1 MVVRLF
7 LRGIKMKLTGAEI
20 ICECLLE
27 QGVDTVFGYPGG
39 AALNTYDALYK
50 YSDKITHILTAHE
63 QGASHAADGYARS
76 TGKTGVVLT
85 TSGPG
90 ATNIVTGIATANIDS
105 IPIVA
110 ITANVTTDQ
119 LGRDSFQEVD
129 IVDIVKPITKDSWLV
144 ETIEDLAP
152 SIRRAFALAKSGRK
166 GPVLI
171 DVPKDITA
179 QVTEYTPEPKAH
191 RELIEIQ
198 NPDSIRRV
206 QELIRNAKRP
216 MIYAGGGIISAN
228 ACNEL
233 QEFARLIDAP
243 VCCSL
248 MGLGTIPASDP
259 LCIGNIGM
267 HGGYE
272 TGMITAECDLMISC
286 AARFSD
292 RVAGDREKFG
302 NQAKIVQLEI
312 DDKEINKNVKVDE
325 YILGDVKASLSAL
338 VIGLEQQSHPDW
350 LSQIEVWK
358 HKFDDVKPYEDEFP
372 QAHDVI
378 YAVNDLKKPEDII
391 ATDVGQHQMWVA
403 QYAKIER
410 ERTLLTSGGMG
421 TMGFGMGAAI
431 GAQVAHPERRVF
443 LFTGD
448 GSFHMNLNELVTM
461 KSYNL
466 PVIVLVM
473 NNRVLGMVRQ
483 WQKLFYGSR
492 FSQTD
497 PHRATDFVNP
507 HRATDFVK
515 LANAF
520 GVEGMRITRDEEIM
534 PTLEKAIAL
543 NAPVVIDVQISPDEN
558 VLPMIPPG
566 KTVDDIVTSM

>member
-1 MVVRLF
+1 
-7 LRGIKMKLTGAEI
+7 MKLTGAEI

-27 QGVDTVFGYPGG
+27 QKVDTVFGYPGG

-50 YSDKITHILTAHE
+50 YSDRINHILTAHE

-90 ATNIVTGIATANIDS
+90 ATNIVTGLATANIDS
-105 IPIVA
+105 IPMVA
-110 ITANVTTDQ
+110 ITANVNTDQ
-119 LGRDSFQEVD
+119 LGRDSFQEVN
-129 IVDIVKPITKDSWLV
+129 IVEIAKPVTKASRLVKS
-144 ETIEDLAP
+144 IEELAP
-152 SIRRAFALAKSGRK
+152 SIRKAFEIAKDGRK

-171 DVPKDITA
+171 DIPKDITA
-179 QVTEYTPEPKAH
+179 QTTEYEPVGPA
-191 RELIEIQ
+191 RRNIFDIQ

-206 QELIRNAKRP
+206 QELIRNSKRP

-228 ACNEL
+228 ACEEL
-233 QEFARLIDAP
+233 RTFAELIDAP

-248 MGLGTIPASDP
+248 MGLGTIPASHP
-259 LCIGNIGM
+259 LCVGNIGM

-272 TGMITAECDLMISC
+272 TGMITAECDLMITC

-302 NQAKIVQLEI
+302 DQAKIVQLEI
-312 DDKEINKNVKVDE
+312 DDNEINKNVKVDE
-325 YILGDVKASLSAL
+325 YVLGDVKASLDAL
-338 VIGLEQQSHPDW
+338 TVGLEQQSHPEW
-350 LSQIEVWK
+350 LSKIEVWK
-358 HKFDDVKPYEDEFP
+358 HKFDDVKPYEDEYP

-378 YAVNDLKKPEDII
+378 YAVNELKNPDDII

-421 TMGFGMGAAI
+421 TMGFGMGASI
-431 GAQVAHPERRVF
+431 GAQVANPGKRVF

-448 GSFHMNLNELVTM
+448 GSFLMNLNELVTL

-466 PVIVLVM
+466 PVVVIIM
-473 NNRVLGMVRQ
+473 NNQVLGMVRQ
-483 WQKLFYGSR
+483 WQKLFYGNR

-497 PHRATDFVNP
+497 PHRATDFV
-507 HRATDFVK
+507 K
-515 LANAF
+515 LAKAF

-534 PTLEKAIAL
+534 PTLKKAIEL
-543 NAPVVIDVQISPDEN
+543 NAPVVIDVHISPDEN

-566 KTVDDIVTSM
+566 KTIEDIVTEM

>member
-1 MVVRLF
+1 MIVRLF

-144 ETIEDLAP
+144 ETVEDLAP

-198 NPDSIRRV
+198 NPGSIRRV

-228 ACNEL
+228 ACKEL
-233 QEFARLIDAP
+233 QDFARLIDAP

-378 YAVNDLKKPEDII
+378 YAVNDLKNPEDII

-497 PHRATDFVNP
+497 PHRATDFV
-507 HRATDFVK
+507 K

-520 GVEGMRITRDEEIM
+520 GVEGMRITRDDEIM
-534 PTLEKAIAL
+534 STLEKAIAL

>member
-1 MVVRLF
+1 MIGRLF

-198 NPDSIRRV
+198 NPGSIRRV

-497 PHRATDFVNP
+497 PHRATDFV
-507 HRATDFVK
+507 K

>member
-1 MVVRLF
+1 
-7 LRGIKMKLTGAEI
+7 MKLTGADI

-50 YSDKITHILTAHE
+50 YRDRINHVLTAHE

-76 TGKTGVVLT
+76 TGKTGVVIT

-90 ATNIVTGIATANIDS
+90 ATNIVTGLATANIDS

-110 ITANVTTDQ
+110 ITGNVTRDQ

-129 IVDIVKPITKDSWLV
+129 IVNIVKPITKGSFLI
-144 ETIEDLAP
+144 TKIEDLAP
-152 SIRRAFALAKSGRK
+152 TIRKAFKLAHSGRK
-166 GPVLI
+166 GPVLVDI
-171 DVPKDITA
+171 PKDITA
-179 QVTEYTPEPKAH
+179 AVTDFEPVVPETPQPD
-191 RELIEIQ
+191 EIA
-198 NPDSIRRV
+198 NPDSIARV
-206 QELIRNAKRP
+206 QELIRKSRRP
-216 MIYAGGGIISAN
+216 MIYAGGGIISAE
-228 ACNEL
+228 ACA
-233 QEFARLIDAP
+233 EFRQFAELIDAP

-248 MGLGTIPASDP
+248 MGLGCLPASHP

-272 TGMITAECDLMISC
+272 TGMITAACDLII
-286 AARFSD
+286 AVGARFSD

-302 NQAKIVQLEI
+302 EQAKIVQLEI
-312 DDKEINKNVKVDE
+312 DKAEINKNVKVDE
-325 YILGDVKASLSAL
+325 YILGDAKLILQAL
-338 VIGLEQQSHPDW
+338 IKGLEQQEHNVW
-350 LSQIEVWK
+350 LAKIEEWK
-358 HKFDDVKPYEDEFP
+358 HHFDNASKPYSEYPFPEEFIEAVNELKADDDV
-372 QAHDVI
+372 
-378 YAVNDLKKPEDII
+378 I

-403 QYAKIER
+403 QYGKFET
-410 ERTLLTSGGMG
+410 EKTLLTSGGMG
-421 TMGFGMGAAI
+421 TMGFGMGASI
-431 GAQVAHPERRVF
+431 GAQVSHPDKRVF

-461 KSYNL
+461 KSYDL
-466 PVIVLVM
+466 PVIVMVM
-473 NNRVLGMVRQ
+473 NNTVLGMVRQ

-497 PHRATDFVNP
+497 PHRATDFV
-507 HRATDFVK
+507 K

-520 GVEGMRITRDEEIM
+520 GVEGMRITKSEEIV
-534 PTLEKAIAL
+534 PTLKKAL
-543 NAPVVIDVQISPDEN
+543 EMNTTVVIDCQISPDVN

-566 KTVDDIVTSM
+566 KTVNEIVTEM

>member
-1 MVVRLF
+1 
-7 LRGIKMKLTGAEI
+7 MKLTGAEI

-39 AALNTYDALYK
+39 AALNTYDALYR
-50 YSDKITHILTAHE
+50 YSDRINHILTAHE

-90 ATNIVTGIATANIDS
+90 ATNIVTGLATANIDS
-105 IPIVA
+105 IPMVA
-110 ITANVTTDQ
+110 ITANVNTDQ

-129 IVDIVKPITKDSWLV
+129 IVNIVKPITKASWLV
-144 ETIEDLAP
+144 ERVEDLAP
-152 SIRRAFALAKSGRK
+152 SIRKAFALAKDGRK

-179 QVTEYTPEPKAH
+179 QSAEYFPEEPARSKMIK
-191 RELIEIQ
+191 IE

-216 MIYAGGGIISAN
+216 MIYAGGGILSAD
-228 ACNEL
+228 ACK
-233 QEFARLIDAP
+233 EFLAFAELIDAP

-248 MGLGTIPASDP
+248 MALGAIPASHP
-259 LCIGNIGM
+259 LFIGNIGM

-272 TGMITAECDLMISC
+272 TGKITAECDLMISC
-286 AARFSD
+286 GARFSD

-302 NQAKIVQLEI
+302 EQAKIVQLEI
-312 DDKEINKNVKVDE
+312 DKKEINKNVRVDE
-325 YILGDVKASLSAL
+325 YVLGDLKSSVTAL
-338 VIGLEQQSHPDW
+338 TVGLEQQKHSEW
-350 LSQIEVWK
+350 LTQIDVWK
-358 HKFDDVKPYEDEFP
+358 HELDSVKPYEDEYP
-372 QAHDVI
+372 QPHDII
-378 YAVNDLKKPEDII
+378 YAVNGLKKPTDII

-403 QYAKIER
+403 QFAKIEA

-431 GAQVAHPERRVF
+431 GAQIAHPDRRVF

-448 GSFHMNLNELVTM
+448 GSFHMNLNELVTL

-466 PVIVLVM
+466 PIIVLVM
-473 NNRVLGMVRQ
+473 NNAVLGMVRQ

-497 PHRATDFVNP
+497 PHRATDFV
-507 HRATDFVK
+507 K

-520 GVEGMRITRDEEIM
+520 GVEGMRIAHDDDIM
-534 PTLEKAIAL
+534 PVLEKAIAL

-566 KTVDDIVTSM
+566 KTVNEIVTEMD

>member
-1 MVVRLF
+1 
-7 LRGIKMKLTGAEI
+7 MKLTGAEI

-27 QGVDTVFGYPGG
+27 QKVDTVFGYPGG

-50 YSDKITHILTAHE
+50 YSDRINHILTAHE

-90 ATNIVTGIATANIDS
+90 ATNIVTGLATANIDS
-105 IPIVA
+105 IPMVA
-110 ITANVTTDQ
+110 ITANVNTDQ
-119 LGRDSFQEVD
+119 LGRDSFQEVN
-129 IVDIVKPITKDSWLV
+129 IVEIAKPVTKASRLV
-144 ETIEDLAP
+144 RSIEELAP
-152 SIRRAFALAKSGRK
+152 SIREAFKIAKDGRK

-171 DVPKDITA
+171 DIPKDITA
-179 QVTEYTPEPKAH
+179 QTTEYEPERPA
-191 RELIEIQ
+191 RRNIFDIQ

-206 QELIRNAKRP
+206 QELIRNSKRP

-228 ACNEL
+228 ACEEL
-233 QEFARLIDAP
+233 RTFAELIDAP

-248 MGLGTIPASDP
+248 MGLGTIPASHP
-259 LCIGNIGM
+259 LCVGNIGM

-272 TGMITAECDLMISC
+272 TGMITAECDLMITC

-302 NQAKIVQLEI
+302 DQAKIVQLEI
-312 DDKEINKNVKVDE
+312 DDNEINKNVKVDE
-325 YILGDVKASLSAL
+325 YVLGDVKASLDAL
-338 VIGLEQQSHPDW
+338 TVGLEQQSHPEW
-350 LSQIEVWK
+350 LSKIEVWK
-358 HKFDDVKPYEDEFP
+358 HEFDDVKPYEDEYP

-378 YAVNDLKKPEDII
+378 YAVNELKNPDDII

-421 TMGFGMGAAI
+421 TMGFGMGASI
-431 GAQVAHPERRVF
+431 GAQVANPDKRVF

-448 GSFHMNLNELVTM
+448 GSFHMNLNELVTL

-466 PVIVLVM
+466 PVVVIVM
-473 NNRVLGMVRQ
+473 NNQVLGMVRQ
-483 WQKLFYGSR
+483 WQKLFYGNR

-497 PHRATDFVNP
+497 PHRATDFV
-507 HRATDFVK
+507 K
-515 LANAF
+515 LAKAF
-520 GVEGMRITRDEEIM
+520 GVKGMRITRDEEIM
-534 PTLEKAIAL
+534 PTLKKAIEL
-543 NAPVVIDVQISPDEN
+543 NAPVVIDVHISPDEN

-566 KTVDDIVTSM
+566 KTIEDIVTEM

>member
-1 MVVRLF
+1 
-7 LRGIKMKLTGAEI
+7 MKLTGAEI

-27 QGVDTVFGYPGG
+27 QKVDTVFGYPGG

-50 YSDKITHILTAHE
+50 YSDKLTHILTAHE

-90 ATNIVTGIATANIDS
+90 ATNIVTGLATANIDS
-105 IPIVA
+105 IPMVA
-110 ITANVTTDQ
+110 ITANVNTDQ
-119 LGRDSFQEVD
+119 LSRDSFQEVN
-129 IVDIVKPITKDSWLV
+129 IVEIAKPVTKASRLV
-144 ETIEDLAP
+144 RSIEELAP
-152 SIRRAFALAKSGRK
+152 SIREAFKIAKDGRK

-171 DVPKDITA
+171 DIPKDITA
-179 QVTEYTPEPKAH
+179 QTTEYEPERPA
-191 RELIEIQ
+191 RRNIFDIQ

-206 QELIRNAKRP
+206 QELIRNSKRP

-228 ACNEL
+228 ACEEL
-233 QEFARLIDAP
+233 RTFAELIDAP

-248 MGLGTIPASDP
+248 MGLGTIPASHP
-259 LCIGNIGM
+259 LCVGNIGM

-272 TGMITAECDLMISC
+272 TGMITAECDLMITC

-302 NQAKIVQLEI
+302 DQAKIVQLEI
-312 DDKEINKNVKVDE
+312 DDNEINKNVKVDE
-325 YILGDVKASLSAL
+325 YVLGDVKASLDAL
-338 VIGLEQQSHPDW
+338 TVGLEQQSHPEW
-350 LSQIEVWK
+350 LSKIEVWK
-358 HKFDDVKPYEDEFP
+358 HEFDDVKPYEDEYP

-378 YAVNDLKKPEDII
+378 YAVNELKNPDDII

-421 TMGFGMGAAI
+421 TMGFGMGASI
-431 GAQVAHPERRVF
+431 GAQVANPDKRVF

-448 GSFHMNLNELVTM
+448 GSFHMNLNELVTL

-466 PVIVLVM
+466 PVVVIVM
-473 NNRVLGMVRQ
+473 NNQVLGMVRQ
-483 WQKLFYGSR
+483 WQKLFYGNR

-497 PHRATDFVNP
+497 PHRATDFV
-507 HRATDFVK
+507 K
-515 LANAF
+515 LAKAF
-520 GVEGMRITRDEEIM
+520 GVKGMRITRDEEIM
-534 PTLEKAIAL
+534 PTLKKAIEL
-543 NAPVVIDVQISPDEN
+543 NAPVVIDVHISPDEN

-566 KTVDDIVTSM
+566 KTIEDIVTEM

>member
-1 MVVRLF
+1 
-7 LRGIKMKLTGAEI
+7 MKLTGADI

-50 YSDKITHILTAHE
+50 YSDRIKHVLTAHE

-76 TGKTGVVLT
+76 TGKTGVVIT

-105 IPIVA
+105 IPMVA
-110 ITANVTTDQ
+110 ITANVNLDQ

-129 IVDIVKPITKDSWLV
+129 IVNITKPITKGSFLITKV
-144 ETIEDLAP
+144 EDLAP
-152 SIRRAFALAKSGRK
+152 TLRKAFKLANEGRK
-166 GPVLI
+166 GPVLV
-171 DVPKDITA
+171 DVPKDITST
-179 QVTEYTPEPKAH
+179 VTEFEPMAPEQPQPNVIA
-191 RELIEIQ
+191 
-198 NPDSIRRV
+198 NADSIARV
-206 QELIRNAKRP
+206 QALIRKARRP
-216 MIYAGGGIISAN
+216 MIYAGGGIISAD
-228 ACNEL
+228 ACA
-233 QEFARLIDAP
+233 EFKQFAELIDAP

-248 MGLGTIPASDP
+248 MGLGCLPASHP

-272 TGMITAECDLMISC
+272 TGMITAACDLIIAC
-286 AARFSD
+286 GARFSD

-302 NQAKIVQLEI
+302 EQAKIVQLEI
-312 DDKEINKNVKVDE
+312 DKNEINKNVKVDE
-325 YILGDVKASLSAL
+325 YILGDAKLILQAL
-338 VIGLEQQSHPDW
+338 AEGLEQQEHNVW
-350 LSQIEVWK
+350 LAKIDEWK
-358 HKFDDVKPYEDEFP
+358 HHFDNATKPYSEYPFP
-372 QAHDVI
+372 EQFI
-378 YAVNDLKKPEDII
+378 EAVNKLKADGDII

-403 QYAKIER
+403 QYGRFEN

-431 GAQVAHPERRVF
+431 GAQVSHPDKRVF

-461 KSYNL
+461 KSYGL

-473 NNRVLGMVRQ
+473 NNTVLGMVRQ
-483 WQKLFYGSR
+483 WQKLFYGNR

-497 PHRATDFVNP
+497 PHRT
-507 HRATDFVK
+507 TDFVK

-520 GVEGMRITRDEEIM
+520 GVEGMRITKSEDIE
-534 PTLEKAIAL
+534 PALKKAL
-543 NAPVVIDVQISPDEN
+543 DMNTTVVIDCQISPDAN

-566 KTVDDIVTSM
+566 KTVNEIVTEM

>member
-1 MVVRLF
+1 
-7 LRGIKMKLTGAEI
+7 MKLTGADI

-50 YSDKITHILTAHE
+50 YSDKIKHILTAHE

-76 TGKTGVVLT
+76 TGKTGVVIT

-90 ATNIVTGIATANIDS
+90 ATNIVTGLATANIDS
-105 IPIVA
+105 IPLVA
-110 ITANVTTDQ
+110 ITGNVTRDQ

-129 IVDIVKPITKDSWLV
+129 IVNIVKPITKASYLV
-144 ETIEDLAP
+144 TEIEDLAP
-152 SIRRAFALAKSGRK
+152 TIRKAFRLAGSGRK
-166 GPVLI
+166 GPVLV

-179 QVTEYTPEPKAH
+179 ALGEFTPTAPEQPQPDA
-191 RELIEIQ
+191 IA
-198 NPDSIRRV
+198 NPDSIARV
-206 QELIRNAKRP
+206 QELIKKSRRP
-216 MIYAGGGIISAN
+216 MIYAGGGILSAD
-228 ACNEL
+228 ACAEFKQFAEL
-233 QEFARLIDAP
+233 INAP

-248 MGLGTIPASDP
+248 MGLGCLPASHP

-272 TGMITAECDLMISC
+272 TGMITAACDLII
-286 AARFSD
+286 AIGARFSD

-302 NQAKIVQLEI
+302 EQAKIVQFEI
-312 DDKEINKNVKVDE
+312 DKAEINKNVKVDE
-325 YILGDVKASLSAL
+325 YILGDAKLILQAL
-338 VIGLEQQSHPDW
+338 LQDLEPQEHHVW
-350 LSQIEVWK
+350 LAKIEEWK
-358 HKFDDVKPYEDEFP
+358 HHFDDASKPYSEYPFPEEF
-372 QAHDVI
+372 I
-378 YAVNDLKKPEDII
+378 EAVNELKAPDDII

-403 QYAKIER
+403 QHAKIET
-410 ERTLLTSGGMG
+410 EKTLLTSGGMG

-431 GAQVAHPERRVF
+431 GAQVSHPDKRVF

-461 KSYNL
+461 KSFDL

-473 NNRVLGMVRQ
+473 NNTVLGMVRQ

-497 PHRATDFVNP
+497 PHRATDFV
-507 HRATDFVK
+507 K

-520 GVEGMRITRDEEIM
+520 GVEGMRITKSEEIM
-534 PTLEKAIAL
+534 PTLKKAL
-543 NAPVVIDVQISPDEN
+543 ELHTTVVIDCQISPDVN

-566 KTVDDIVTSM
+566 KTVNEIVTEM